1 MTTGQGVLPAEGSPT
16 KAAGIV
22 YSAKPNTRPGWVL
35 AVMCLGA
42 FMVFL
47 DSAVVNTALPAI
59 SRDLGA
65 STSTLQWVVNAYILI
80 LAGLLLV
87 GGTVGDRFGRRRWFG
102 IGVVIFGGAAGLA
115 SLAPNAETLIAF
127 RAIQGLGAAF
137 ILPATLSI
145 ITNVF
150 PREER
155 SKAIGIW
162 VAAGSVGFIAGPVLG
177 GALVDAIDWQAVFWM
192 HLPVAA
198 VALAGLRL
206 VPESRDSRH
215 LPLDISGAIL
225 GTCGLIALVF
235 GIIQGPDVGWTS
247 PQILGAFAVAAVAL
261 GAFGIV
267 EARSSAP
274 MLPLRFF
281 KQADFTGPMLVIG
294 LMFLALVG
302 MFFFLTLYFQLVQG
316 NSAFRAGLFILPAA
330 ATVMV
335 GAPISGAL
343 TKKFGP
349 KLFAVIGSMAM
360 LFGMLWLTQL
370 DVGSSYLTVVI
381 GLVAFGFGLGLALA
395 PLTDTVM
402 AAVPVNMAGTG
413 SATNDVSRELGSA
426 LGIAVLGSV
435 VNALYRSDVKVA
447 LEGTGVSA
455 DVVDKVSDGIG
466 VAVITAGQLAAE
478 SPQLAGIVTEA
489 ANVAFVDAITSVFY
503 VGAGFVVA
511 AVLIAITLVPSKM
524 RSEQAVLEAPAGALP
539 AAALEEAEPT
549 TLPEPVRSRIARVLI
564 CAFAAVCGRV
574 VGQGRC
580 RCHPS
585 PAAESAGAD

>member
-1 MTTGQGVLPAEGSPT
+1 MGLNDNGKAENIEASSPIGKGT
-16 KAAGIV
+16 KPD
-22 YSAKPNTRPGWVL
+22 SRRGWVL

-102 IGVVIFGGAAGLA
+102 IGVVIFGGAAGAA
-115 SLAPNAETLIAF
+115 SLSPNAETLIAF
-127 RAIQGLGAAF
+127 RTIQGLGAAF

-145 ITNVF
+145 ITDVF

-162 VAAGSVGFIAGPVLG
+162 VAAGSVGFIAGPGLG

-225 GTCGLIALVF
+225 GTSGLIALVF

-247 PQILGAFAVAAVAL
+247 PQILGAFIVAAVAL
-261 GAFGIV
+261 GAFGTV

-281 KQADFTGPMLVIG
+281 KQADFTGPILVIG
-294 LMFLALVG
+294 LMFLALIG

-330 ATVMV
+330 ATVML
-335 GAPISGAL
+335 GAPIAGAL

-349 KLFAVIGSMAM
+349 KLFAVIGSMSM

-370 DVGSSYLTVVI
+370 DVDSSYLTVVI
-381 GLVAFGFGLGLALA
+381 GLVAFGFGVGLAMA
-395 PLTDTVM
+395 PMTDTVM
-402 AAVPVNMAGTG
+402 AAVPVNSAGIG

-426 LGIAVLGSV
+426 LGIAILGSV
-435 VNALYRSDVKVA
+435 VNAIYRSDVKDA
-447 LEGTGVSA
+447 L
-455 DVVDKVSDGIG
+455 
-466 VAVITAGQLAAE
+466 
-478 SPQLAGIVTEA
+478 
-489 ANVAFVDAITSVFY
+489 
-503 VGAGFVVA
+503 
-511 AVLIAITLVPSKM
+511 
-524 RSEQAVLEAPAGALP
+524 RAPACPLAW
-539 AAALEEAEPT
+539 
-549 TLPEPVRSRIARVLI
+549 
-564 CAFAAVCGRV
+564 
-574 VGQGRC
+574 
-580 RCHPS
+580 
-585 PAAESAGAD
+585 

>member
-1 MTTGQGVLPAEGSPT
+1 MQGDSVGEESDKTSEKRVLPAKGPLAEEAGT
-16 KAAGIV
+16 VDRAKAN
-22 YSAKPNTRPGWVL
+22 SRRGWVL

-65 STSTLQWVVNAYILI
+65 STSSLQWVVNAYILI

-102 IGVVIFGGAAGLA
+102 IGTVIFGGAAGAA
-115 SLAPNAETLIAF
+115 SLSPNTETLIAF
-127 RAIQGLGAAF
+127 RTIQGLGEAF

-145 ITNVF
+145 ITDVF

-192 HLPVAA
+192 HLPVGA
-198 VALAGLRL
+198 VALVGLRL

-225 GTCGLIALVF
+225 GTGGLIALVF

-261 GAFGIV
+261 GAFGTV
-267 EARSSAP
+267 EARSSSP

-294 LMFLALVG
+294 LMFLALIG
-302 MFFFLTLYFQLVQG
+302 MFFFLTLYFQLVQD
-316 NSAFRAGLFILPAA
+316 NSAFRAGLFVAPAA

-335 GAPISGAL
+335 GAPIAGAL
-343 TKKFGP
+343 TKRFGP
-349 KLFAVIGSMAM
+349 KLFAIIGSLAM

-370 DVGSSYLTVVI
+370 DVDSSYLTVLI
-381 GLVAFGFGLGLALA
+381 GLVAFGFGLGLAMA

-402 AAVPVNMAGTG
+402 AAVPVNAAGIG
-413 SATNDVSRELGSA
+413 SATNDVSRDLGSA
-426 LGIAVLGSV
+426 LGIAILGSV
-435 VNALYRSDVKVA
+435 ANALYRGDVKDA
-447 LEGTGVSA
+447 LVGTEVPAG
-455 DVVDKVSDGIG
+455 VVDRVSDGIG
-466 VAVITAGQLAAE
+466 VSVITAGQLSAE
-478 SPQLAGIVTEA
+478 SPELAGIITNA
-489 ANVAFVDAITSVFY
+489 ANTAFVDSITSIQSNSRRQMLHRVSRDAT
-503 VGAGFVVA
+503 VGERVELWEGWHPWFR
-511 AVLIAITLVPSKM
+511 
-524 RSEQAVLEAPAGALP
+524 RSMA
-539 AAALEEAEPT
+539 
-549 TLPEPVRSRIARVLI
+549 S
-564 CAFAAVCGRV
+564 
-574 VGQGRC
+574 
-580 RCHPS
+580 S
-585 PAAESAGAD
+585 